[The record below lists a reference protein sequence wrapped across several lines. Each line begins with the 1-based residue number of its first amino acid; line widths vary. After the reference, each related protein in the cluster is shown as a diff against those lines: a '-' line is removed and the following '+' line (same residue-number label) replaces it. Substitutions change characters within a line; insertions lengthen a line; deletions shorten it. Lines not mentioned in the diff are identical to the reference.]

1 MLNRLEAVL
10 VALERRV
17 GYVGEL
23 TTTGRRTGTP
33 RTAIV
38 GFVRVGDTGILV
50 AAQGTASAWVDN
62 LRANPDC
69 LFEVRSRPAPFKAHE
84 LGGAERETAIR
95 RIRRRYFGDSRYC
108 AGAAFR
114 LTRV

>member
-23 TTTGRRTGTP
+23 TTTGRRTGKP

-38 GFVRVGDTGILV
+38 GFVREGDARILL
-50 AAQGTASAWVDN
+50 AAQGTDSAWVDN
-62 LRANPDC
+62 LRANPAC
-69 LFEVRSRPAPFKAHE
+69 LFEVRNRPAPFKAHE
-84 LGGAERETAIR
+84 LGDTEREAAIR
-95 RIRRRYFGDSRYC
+95 RIRRRYLGDRRYG